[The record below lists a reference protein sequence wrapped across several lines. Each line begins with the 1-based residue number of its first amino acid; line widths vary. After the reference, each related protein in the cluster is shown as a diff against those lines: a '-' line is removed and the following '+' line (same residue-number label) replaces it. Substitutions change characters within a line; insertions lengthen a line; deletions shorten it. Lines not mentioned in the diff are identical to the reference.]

1 MNAKIDWKYPEPR
14 KGLAGAW
21 DKFIGPGATVTEQLL
36 VIIPSA
42 VFSLFIVAHAY
53 ISQIGWS
60 ISQCIIAALL
70 AFDIGGGVTANAT
83 SSAKRWYHRSGQ
95 GFKQHFGFIALHV
108 FHIFLVA
115 LLFRDFDITFL
126 SVIYLYLLTSA
137 GLVLLV
143 PLYIQRS
150 VALLLTCGAIVLSQ
164 FIVLPTNGLQ
174 WFVPFLF
181 IKLLVS
187 LLVWEEPYAE

>member
-1 MNAKIDWKYPEPR
+1 M
-14 KGLAGAW
+14 
-21 DKFIGPGATVTEQLL
+21 
-36 VIIPSA
+36 IIPSA
-42 VFSLFIVAHAY
+42 VFSLFVVTHAY
-53 ISQIGWS
+53 SSQIGWS
-60 ISQCIIAALL
+60 ISQYIIAALL
-70 AFDIGGGVTANAT
+70 AFDISGGVITNAT

-95 GFKQHFGFIALHV
+95 GFKQHFGFVALHV

-115 LLFRDFDITFL
+115 WLFRDLDITFL
-126 SVIYLYLLTSA
+126 TVIYLYLLTSA

-164 FIVLPTNGLQ
+164 FAVLPTNGLQ

-181 IKLLVS
+181 VKLLVS
-187 LLVWEEPYAE
+187 HLVKEEPYAV